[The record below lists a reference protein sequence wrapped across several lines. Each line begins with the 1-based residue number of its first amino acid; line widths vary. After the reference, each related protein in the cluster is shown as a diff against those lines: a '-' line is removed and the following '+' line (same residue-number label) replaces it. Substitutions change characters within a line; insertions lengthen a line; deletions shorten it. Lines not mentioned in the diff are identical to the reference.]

1 MKERLMNRDERM
13 MPIVALREMLVL
25 PGMLMHFD
33 VNRKITVEAVE
44 QAMLTDQMLF
54 LVTQENEEA
63 ELPDVED
70 LYKTGT
76 IAIVKQMVRMPGNAI
91 RVMVLG
97 IDRAR
102 LVKLTD
108 KKPYLQGIIETQED
122 EGLEEYSERQ
132 KKAMAQT
139 LLELIQEYAKESN
152 HIGDKTLKRL
162 KETTYIPK
170 MTDEVAALLP
180 LDLHS
185 KQNILGE
192 FNSLKRY
199 NMLAEFLVEE
209 IDITKYRKE
218 LQAKVKGKVDKNQRE
233 YLLREQMK
241 VIREELGEGDILSE
255 VEEFKEKFKQLEA
268 GKEIKNKIWT
278 EIERYRM
285 NSGSSA
291 ESAVTRGYIETL
303 LSLPWEKCSED
314 SKDLVA
320 AKQLLEEEHYGLTK
334 VKERVVEA
342 LAVRM
347 LTSNGNSPI
356 LCLVGPPGTGKTSI
370 AHSIADAL
378 HKKYIRVCLGGV
390 RDEAEIRGHR
400 RTYVGSMPGRIVTAL
415 KNAGVKNPLMLL
427 DEIDKVGNDQRGDTA
442 SALLEVLDTE
452 QNDKFVDHYVELP
465 VDLSKVLFIATAN
478 SLQTIPKPLLDR
490 MEIIEVSSYTENEK
504 YQIAKKYL
512 LKKQLWK
519 NGLDSK
525 QITIDKKAM
534 ELLIHGYT
542 REAGVRQLERT
553 IGKICRKVATEALEA
568 AIKEGNRSEN
578 PIEDTKVRITTKN
591 IEHYL
596 GKVKYHINEANKKPA
611 VGIVRGLAWT
621 SVGGDTLEI
630 EVNVMPG
637 KGKLSL
643 TGKLGNVMKESAQI
657 ALTYVRS
664 LSEQYKIENDYFEKH
679 DIHIH
684 VPEGA
689 TPKDGPSAGITMATA
704 IFSAVTGKKVRADI
718 AMTGEVTL
726 RGRVLPIGG
735 LKEKILA
742 GKQAKLKTILV
753 PMENQKDI
761 EELDEEITQGLEI
774 LFVEDMKEVLSY
786 SIKAK

>member
-1 MKERLMNRDERM
+1 
-13 MPIVALREMLVL
+13 MPVVALRGMLVL

-54 LVTQENEEA
+54 LVTQKNEEK
-63 ELPDVED
+63 EIPSEED
-70 LYKTGT
+70 LYETGT
-76 IAIVKQMVRMPGNAI
+76 IAIIKQMVRMPGNAI

-97 IDRAR
+97 VDRAH
-102 LVKLTD
+102 LMELT
-108 KKPYLQGIIETQED
+108 KQKPYLQGTVLAQED
-122 EGLEEYSERQ
+122 EGLEAFSDRQ
-132 KKAMAQT
+132 KKAMIQN
-139 LLELIQEYAKESN
+139 LLELTQEYAKESN
-152 HIGDKTLKRL
+152 HIGDKALKRL

-170 MTDEVAALLP
+170 VVDEIAALLP

-185 KQNILGE
+185 KQNILSE
-192 FNSLKRY
+192 FNCLKRY
-199 NMLAEFLVEE
+199 DMLAEFLAEE
-209 IDITKYRKE
+209 IDIARYRKE
-218 LQAKVKGKVDKNQRE
+218 LQAKIKGKVDKNQRE

-241 VIREELGEGDILSE
+241 VIREELGEGDTLSE
-255 VEEFKEKFKQLEA
+255 VEEFKEKFKNLEA
-268 GKEIKNKIWT
+268 SKEIKNKIWT

-285 NSGSSA
+285 NSGNNA
-291 ESAVTRGYIETL
+291 ESTVARGYIETL
-303 LSLPWEKCSED
+303 LSLPWEKCSKD
-314 SKDLVA
+314 SRDLVA
-320 AKQLLEEEHYGLTK
+320 ARQLLEEEHYGLEK

-370 AHSIADAL
+370 ARSIADAL

-442 SALLEVLDTE
+442 SALLEVLDAE
-452 QNDKFVDHYVELP
+452 QNNRFVDHYVELP

-512 LKKQLWK
+512 MKKQLWK
-519 NGLDSK
+519 NGLESK
-525 QITIDKKAM
+525 QVTIDKKAM

-542 REAGVRQLERT
+542 REAGVRHLERT

-568 AIKEGNRSEN
+568 AIKEGNATEEN
-578 PIEDTKVRITTKN
+578 PIKDTKVRITTKN

-596 GKVKYHINEANKKPA
+596 GKVKYHTNEANRKPA

-643 TGKLGNVMKESAQI
+643 TGKLGDVMKESAQI

-664 LSEQYKIENDYFEKH
+664 LSDQYKIESEYFEKH

-704 IFSAVTGKKVRADI
+704 IFSAVTKKKVRADI
-718 AMTGEVTL
+718 AMTGEITL

-753 PMENQKDI
+753 PKENQKDI
-761 EELDEEITQGLEI
+761 DELDAEITEGLEI

>member
-1 MKERLMNRDERM
+1 
-13 MPIVALREMLVL
+13 MPVVALRGMLVL

-54 LVTQENEEA
+54 LVTQKNEES
-63 ELPDVED
+63 ELPEEED

-76 IAIVKQMVRMPGNAI
+76 IAIIKQMVRMPGNAI

-97 IDRAR
+97 VDRAH
-102 LVKLTD
+102 LMELT
-108 KKPYLQGIIETQED
+108 KQQPYLQGTVLTQED
-122 EGLEEYSERQ
+122 EGLEVFSDRQ
-132 KKAMAQT
+132 KKAMIQN

-152 HIGDKTLKRL
+152 HIGDKALKRL

-170 MTDEVAALLP
+170 MVDEVAALLP
-180 LDLHS
+180 LDLRS
-185 KQNILGE
+185 KQNILSE

-199 NMLAEFLVEE
+199 DMLAEFLAEE
-209 IDITKYRKE
+209 IDIARYRKE
-218 LQAKVKGKVDKNQRE
+218 LQAKIKGKVDKNQRE

-241 VIREELGEGDILSE
+241 VIREELGEGDTLSE
-255 VEEFKEKFKQLEA
+255 VEEFKEKFRNLKA
-268 GKEIKNKIWT
+268 SKEIKNKIWT

-285 NSGSSA
+285 NSGNNA
-291 ESAVTRGYIETL
+291 ESSVARGYIETL

-320 AKQLLEEEHYGLTK
+320 ARKVLEEEHYGLEK

-370 AHSIADAL
+370 ARSIADAL

-442 SALLEVLDTE
+442 SALLEVLDAE
-452 QNDKFVDHYVELP
+452 QNNRFVDHYVELP

-504 YQIAKKYL
+504 FQIAKRYL
-512 LKKQLWK
+512 MKKQLYK

-525 QITIDKKAM
+525 QVTIDKKAM

-568 AIKEGNRSEN
+568 AIKEGNIKEEN
-578 PIEDTKVRITTKN
+578 PIKDTKVRITTKN

-596 GKVKYHINEANKKPA
+596 GKVKYHTNEANRKSA

-637 KGKLSL
+637 KGKLVL
-643 TGKLGNVMKESAQI
+643 TGKLGDVMKESAQI

-664 LSEQYKIENDYFEKH
+664 LSEQYKIESEYFEKH
-679 DIHIH
+679 DIHVH

-704 IFSAVTGKKVRADI
+704 IFSAVTKKKVRADI

-753 PMENQKDI
+753 PKENQKDI
-761 EELDEEITQGLEI
+761 DELDIEITEGLEI

-786 SIKAK
+786 SIKTK

>member
-1 MKERLMNRDERM
+1 MNKNERT
-13 MPIVALREMLVL
+13 MPVVALRGMLVL

-54 LVTQENEEA
+54 LVTQKNEEK
-63 ELPDVED
+63 ELPDEED
-70 LYKTGT
+70 LYEIGT
-76 IAIVKQMVRMPGNAI
+76 IAIIKQMVRMPGNAI

-97 IDRAR
+97 VDRAH
-102 LVKLTD
+102 LMELNKQKT
-108 KKPYLQGIIETQED
+108 YLQGIVLTQED
-122 EGLEEYSERQ
+122 EGLEVFSDRQ
-132 KKAMAQT
+132 KKAMIQN

-152 HIGDKTLKRL
+152 HIGDKALKRL

-170 MTDEVAALLP
+170 MVDEVAALLP
-180 LDLHS
+180 LDLRS
-185 KQNILGE
+185 KQNILSE

-199 NMLAEFLVEE
+199 DMLAEFLAEE
-209 IDITKYRKE
+209 IDIARYRKE
-218 LQAKVKGKVDKNQRE
+218 LQAKIKGKVDKNQRE

-241 VIREELGEGDILSE
+241 VIREELGEGDTLSE
-255 VEEFKEKFKQLEA
+255 VEEFKEKFRNLKA
-268 GKEIKNKIWT
+268 SKEIKNKIWT

-285 NSGSSA
+285 NSGNSA
-291 ESAVTRGYIETL
+291 EGSVARGYIETL

-314 SKDLVA
+314 SRDLVA
-320 AKQLLEEEHYGLTK
+320 ARKLLEEEHYGLEK

-370 AHSIADAL
+370 ARSIADAL

-442 SALLEVLDTE
+442 SALLEVLDAE
-452 QNDKFVDHYVELP
+452 QNNRFVDHYVELP

-512 LKKQLWK
+512 MKKQLWK

-568 AIKEGNRSEN
+568 AIKEGNIKEEN
-578 PIEDTKVRITTKN
+578 PIKDTRVRITTKN

-596 GKVKYHINEANKKPA
+596 GKVKYHTNEANRKSA

-637 KGKLSL
+637 KGKLVL
-643 TGKLGNVMKESAQI
+643 TGKLGDVMKESAQI

-664 LSEQYKIENDYFEKH
+664 LSEQYKIENEYFEKH

-704 IFSAVTGKKVRADI
+704 IFSAVTKKKVRADI

-753 PMENQKDI
+753 PKENQKDI
-761 EELDEEITQGLEI
+761 DELDTEITEGLEI
-774 LFVEDMKEVLSY
+774 LFVEDMKEVLAY
-786 SIKAK
+786 SIKTK

>member
-1 MKERLMNRDERM
+1 MNRDERT

-33 VNRKITVEAVE
+33 VKRKITVEAVE

-54 LVTQENEEA
+54 LVTQKNEET

-70 LYKTGT
+70 LYGTGT

-97 IDRAR
+97 IDRAH
-102 LVKLTD
+102 LVELTE
-108 KKPYLQGIIETQED
+108 KEPYLQGIIQTQED
-122 EGLEEYSERQ
+122 EGLEEYSDHQ

-139 LLELIQEYAKESN
+139 LLELIQEYVKESN
-152 HIGDKTLKRL
+152 HIGDKALKRL

-180 LDLHS
+180 LDLRS

-209 IDITKYRKE
+209 IDIAKYRKE

-291 ESAVTRGYIETL
+291 ENAVTRGYIETL
-303 LSLPWEKCSED
+303 LSLPWDKCSED
-314 SKDLVA
+314 SKDLVVA
-320 AKQLLEEEHYGLTK
+320 RQLLEEEHYGLTK

-427 DEIDKVGNDQRGDTA
+427 DEIDKVGSDQRGDTA
-442 SALLEVLDTE
+442 SALLEVLDAE
-452 QNDKFVDHYVELP
+452 QNNKFVDHYVELP

-512 LKKQLWK
+512 LKKQLGK
-519 NGLDSK
+519 NGLGSK
-525 QITIDKKAM
+525 QVTMDKKAM

-553 IGKICRKVATEALEA
+553 IGTICRKVAAEALEA
-568 AIKEGNRSEN
+568 AIKEGNKSEN

-704 IFSAVTGKKVRADI
+704 IFSAVTGRKVRADI

-753 PMENQKDI
+753 PVENQKDI
-761 EELDEEITQGLEI
+761 EELDEEITEGLEI

-786 SIKAK
+786 SIKTK

>member
-1 MKERLMNRDERM
+1 MNKDERT
-13 MPIVALREMLVL
+13 MPVVALRGMLVL

-54 LVTQENEEA
+54 LVTQKNEEK
-63 ELPDVED
+63 ELPDEED
-70 LYKTGT
+70 LYETGT
-76 IAIVKQMVRMPGNAI
+76 IAIIKQMVRMPGNAI

-97 IDRAR
+97 VDRAH
-102 LVKLTD
+102 LMELNKQKT
-108 KKPYLQGIIETQED
+108 YLQGIVLTQED
-122 EGLEEYSERQ
+122 EGLEVFSDRQ
-132 KKAMAQT
+132 KKAMIQN
-139 LLELIQEYAKESN
+139 LLELIQEYTKESN
-152 HIGDKTLKRL
+152 HIGDKALKRL
-162 KETTYIPK
+162 KEITYIPK
-170 MTDEVAALLP
+170 MVDEVAALLP
-180 LDLHS
+180 LDLRS
-185 KQNILGE
+185 KQNILSE
-192 FNSLKRY
+192 FNGLKRY
-199 NMLAEFLVEE
+199 DMLAEFLAEE
-209 IDITKYRKE
+209 IDIIRYRKE
-218 LQAKVKGKVDKNQRE
+218 LQAKIKGKVDKNQRE

-255 VEEFKEKFKQLEA
+255 VEEFKEKFRNLEA
-268 GKEIKNKIWT
+268 SKEIKSKIWT

-285 NSGSSA
+285 NSGNSA
-291 ESAVTRGYIETL
+291 ESSVARGYIETL

-314 SKDLVA
+314 SRDLVA
-320 AKQLLEEEHYGLTK
+320 ARKLLEEEHYGLEK

-370 AHSIADAL
+370 ARSIADAL

-442 SALLEVLDTE
+442 SALLEVLDAE
-452 QNDKFVDHYVELP
+452 QNNRFVDHYVELP

-512 LKKQLWK
+512 MKKQLWK

-568 AIKEGNRSEN
+568 ALVEGNTKEEN
-578 PIEDTKVRITTKN
+578 PIKDTKIRITTKN

-596 GKVKYHINEANKKPA
+596 GKVKFHTNEANRKSA

-637 KGKLSL
+637 KGKLVL
-643 TGKLGNVMKESAQI
+643 TGKLGDVMKESAQI

-664 LSEQYKIENDYFEKH
+664 LSDQYKIESDYFEKH
-679 DIHIH
+679 DIHVH

-704 IFSAVTGKKVRADI
+704 IFSAVTKKKVRADI

-753 PMENQKDI
+753 PRENQKDI
-761 EELDEEITQGLEI
+761 DELDTEIIEGLEI
-774 LFVEDMKEVLSY
+774 LFVEDMKEVLAY
-786 SIKAK
+786 SVKTK

>member
-1 MKERLMNRDERM
+1 
-13 MPIVALREMLVL
+13 MPVVALRGMLVL

-54 LVTQENEEA
+54 LVTQKNEEK
-63 ELPDVED
+63 EIPSEED
-70 LYKTGT
+70 LYETGT
-76 IAIVKQMVRMPGNAI
+76 IAIIKQMVRMPGNAI

-97 IDRAR
+97 VDRAH
-102 LVKLTD
+102 LMELT
-108 KKPYLQGIIETQED
+108 KQKPYLQGTVLAQED
-122 EGLEEYSERQ
+122 EGLEAFSDRQ
-132 KKAMAQT
+132 KKAMIQN
-139 LLELIQEYAKESN
+139 LLELTQEYAKESN
-152 HIGDKTLKRL
+152 HIGDKALKRL

-170 MTDEVAALLP
+170 VVDEIAALLP

-185 KQNILGE
+185 KQNILSE

-199 NMLAEFLVEE
+199 DMLAEFLAEE
-209 IDITKYRKE
+209 IDIARYRKE
-218 LQAKVKGKVDKNQRE
+218 LQAKIKGKVDKNQRE

-241 VIREELGEGDILSE
+241 VIREELGEGDTLSE
-255 VEEFKEKFKQLEA
+255 VEEFKEKFKNLEA
-268 GKEIKNKIWT
+268 SKEIKNKIWT

-285 NSGSSA
+285 NSGNNA
-291 ESAVTRGYIETL
+291 ESTVARGYIETL
-303 LSLPWEKCSED
+303 LSLPWEKCSKD
-314 SKDLVA
+314 SRDLVA
-320 AKQLLEEEHYGLTK
+320 ARQLLEEEHYGLEK

-370 AHSIADAL
+370 ARSIADAL

-442 SALLEVLDTE
+442 SALLEVLDAE
-452 QNDKFVDHYVELP
+452 QNNRFVDHYVELP

-512 LKKQLWK
+512 MKKQLWK
-519 NGLDSK
+519 NGLESK
-525 QITIDKKAM
+525 QVTIDKKAM

-542 REAGVRQLERT
+542 REAGVRHLERT

-568 AIKEGNRSEN
+568 AIKEGNATEEN
-578 PIEDTKVRITTKN
+578 PIKDTKVRITTKN

-596 GKVKYHINEANKKPA
+596 GKVKYHTNEANRKPA

-643 TGKLGNVMKESAQI
+643 TGKLGDVMKESAQI

-664 LSEQYKIENDYFEKH
+664 LSDQYKIESEYFEKH

-704 IFSAVTGKKVRADI
+704 IFSAVTKKKVRADI
-718 AMTGEVTL
+718 AMTGEITL

-753 PMENQKDI
+753 PKENQKDI
-761 EELDEEITQGLEI
+761 DELDAEITEGLEI

>member
-1 MKERLMNRDERM
+1 MNRDERA
-13 MPIVALREMLVL
+13 MPIVALRGMLVL

-54 LVTQENEEA
+54 LVTQKNEER
-63 ELPDVED
+63 ELPGGED
-70 LYKTGT
+70 LYETGT
-76 IAIVKQMVRMPGNAI
+76 IAMIKQMVRMPGNSI

-97 IDRAR
+97 VDRAH
-102 LVKLTD
+102 LMELT
-108 KKPYLQGIIETQED
+108 KQKPYLQGIIQTQED
-122 EGLEEYSERQ
+122 EGLEEFSNSQ
-132 KKAMAQT
+132 KKAMIQH
-139 LLELIQEYAKESN
+139 LFELTQEYAKESN
-152 HIGDKTLKRL
+152 HIGEKALKRL

-170 MTDEVAALLP
+170 VIDEVAALLP
-180 LDLHS
+180 LDLRS

-199 NMLAEFLVEE
+199 NMLAEFLAEE
-209 IDITKYRKE
+209 IDIAKYRKE
-218 LQAKVKGKVDKNQRE
+218 LQVKVKGKVDKNQRE

-241 VIREELGEGDILSE
+241 VIREELGEGDTLSE
-255 VEEFKEKFKQLEA
+255 VEEFKEKFRKLEA
-268 GKEIKNKIWT
+268 SKEIKNKIWT

-291 ESAVTRGYIETL
+291 ESAVARGYIETL

-320 AKQLLEEEHYGLTK
+320 ARQLLEEEHYGLTK
-334 VKERVVEA
+334 VKERVIEA

-370 AHSIADAL
+370 ARSIADAL

-442 SALLEVLDTE
+442 SALLEVLDAE
-452 QNDKFVDHYVELP
+452 QNNKFVDHYVELP

-519 NGLDSK
+519 NGLDTK

-553 IGKICRKVATEALEA
+553 IGKICRKVATEALES
-568 AIKEGNRSEN
+568 AIKKGIQDEN

-591 IEHYL
+591 IERYL
-596 GKVKYHINEANKKPA
+596 GKVKYHTNEANKKPA

-637 KGKLSL
+637 KGKLLL
-643 TGKLGNVMKESAQI
+643 TGKLGDVMKESAQI

-664 LSEQYKIENDYFEKH
+664 LSEQYKIEPEYFEKH

-704 IFSAVTGKKVRADI
+704 VFSAVTGKKVRADI

-742 GKQAKLKTILV
+742 GKQAKLNTILV
-753 PMENQKDI
+753 PQENQKDI
-761 EELDEEITQGLEI
+761 DELDEEITQGLEI
-774 LFVEDMKEVLSY
+774 LYVEDMKEVLSY
-786 SIKAK
+786 SIKTK

>member
-1 MKERLMNRDERM
+1 MNKDERM
-13 MPIVALREMLVL
+13 MPVVALRGMLVL

-54 LVTQENEEA
+54 LVTQKNEEK
-63 ELPDVED
+63 ELPDEED
-70 LYKTGT
+70 LYETGT
-76 IAIVKQMVRMPGNAI
+76 IAIIKQMVRMPGNAI

-97 IDRAR
+97 VDRAH
-102 LVKLTD
+102 LMELNKQKT
-108 KKPYLQGIIETQED
+108 YLQGIVLTQED
-122 EGLEEYSERQ
+122 EGLEVFSDRQ
-132 KKAMAQT
+132 KKAMIQN

-152 HIGDKTLKRL
+152 HIGDKALKRL

-170 MTDEVAALLP
+170 MVDEVAALLP
-180 LDLHS
+180 LDLRS
-185 KQNILGE
+185 KQNILSE

-199 NMLAEFLVEE
+199 DMLAEFLAEE
-209 IDITKYRKE
+209 IDIIRYRKE
-218 LQAKVKGKVDKNQRE
+218 LQAKIKGKVDKNQRE

-241 VIREELGEGDILSE
+241 VIREELGEGDTLSE
-255 VEEFKEKFKQLEA
+255 VEEFKEKFRNLEA
-268 GKEIKNKIWT
+268 SKEIKSKIWT

-285 NSGSSA
+285 NSGNNA
-291 ESAVTRGYIETL
+291 ESSVARGYIETL

-314 SKDLVA
+314 STDLVA
-320 AKQLLEEEHYGLTK
+320 ARKLLEEEHYGLEK

-442 SALLEVLDTE
+442 SALLEVLDAE
-452 QNDKFVDHYVELP
+452 QNNRFVDHYVELP

-512 LKKQLWK
+512 MKKQLWK

-568 AIKEGNRSEN
+568 ALVEGNTKEEN
-578 PIEDTKVRITTKN
+578 PIKDTKIRITTKN

-596 GKVKYHINEANKKPA
+596 GKVKYHTNEANRKSA

-637 KGKLSL
+637 KGKLVL
-643 TGKLGNVMKESAQI
+643 TGKLGDVMKESAQI

-664 LSEQYKIENDYFEKH
+664 LSDQYKIESDYFEKH
-679 DIHIH
+679 DIHVH

-704 IFSAVTGKKVRADI
+704 IFSAVTKKKVRADI

-753 PMENQKDI
+753 PRENQKDI
-761 EELDEEITQGLEI
+761 DELDTEITEGLEI
-774 LFVEDMKEVLSY
+774 LFVEDMKEVLTY
-786 SIKAK
+786 SVKTK